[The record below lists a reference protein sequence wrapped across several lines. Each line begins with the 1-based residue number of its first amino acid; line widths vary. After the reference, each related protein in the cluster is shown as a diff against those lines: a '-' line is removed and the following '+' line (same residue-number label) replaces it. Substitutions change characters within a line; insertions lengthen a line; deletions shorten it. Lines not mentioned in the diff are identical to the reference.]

1 MRCFLEGVAQDNS
14 YVIEI
19 YDFED
24 ENYAN
29 VFLSNFAEEIESA
42 GLSPALINKSC
53 GFFESVE
60 DTKAQIKAEMFKRIQ
75 QKFGYELCF
84 HFMEENKSTVS
95 KSFVTVNELIEEI
108 MDDAYGY
115 IITGSVILIMVRN
128 FLLNGKWHAAIRE
141 PSGSLIQKNLKRE
154 NYERGNPI
162 IWFGLEGE
170 LPLPCWT
177 ISGDTWLGETQ
188 PVYTTAGD
196 GPAQIENWKIFWHEV
211 FWTLD
216 WTQLLNGKGD
226 VYTTW
231 MFAECGMDEP
241 NKEFEK
247 VKNSCPIDL
256 INIDN
261 FGELTSQLKLYF
273 EQTFS
278 SI

>member
-1 MRCFLEGVAQDNS
+1 MRCFLEGEAQDNS

-29 VFLSNFAEEIESA
+29 IFLSNFAKEIESA

-60 DTKAQIKAEMFKRIQ
+60 DTKNQVKAEMFKRIQ
-75 QKFGYELCF
+75 QQFGYEVCF
-84 HFMEENKSTVS
+84 HFTEENKSTVS
-95 KSFVTVNELIEEI
+95 KNFVTVNELIEGI

-128 FLLNGKWHAAIRE
+128 FLLNGNWHAAIRE
-141 PSGSLIQKNLKRE
+141 PSGALIQKNLKRE
-154 NYERGNPI
+154 NYERGIPI

-170 LPLPCWT
+170 LPLTCWT
-177 ISGDTWLGETQ
+177 ISEDTWLGETR
-188 PVYTTAGD
+188 PIYTKVGE
-196 GPAQIENWKIFWHEV
+196 GPSQIENWKIFWHEL
-211 FWTLD
+211 FGTLD

-241 NKEFEK
+241 YKEFEK

-261 FGELTSQLKLYF
+261 FVELTAQLKLYF
-273 EQTFS
+273 EQTLS